1 MDDLTKRWSYHLS
14 KIAFVGV
21 NIVIL
26 IVAMVSQGYAVSHW
40 PKTDRHLPRNSTHH
54 HSQHTRETDA
64 TIFALTV
71 TIMCG
76 VYAALT
82 STLALVGVVTGWRL
96 VLSLFRLLLLM
107 LLCLMFTVCVVMFAF
122 TWVDPLLNYGLQ
134 HFKQPYWNNRE
145 VGRLVDWV
153 HQTFNCCLFPYGSYQ
168 GLKVE
173 SCYQWNKNDSKEIK
187 EKVHQLFANVEAEEN
202 LDNATVALIESTFL
216 SGLARQVALRTDDCA
231 KAVDISLKIAME
243 GILEDKGIRNLGL
256 FLLVFYCLN
265 YHLSCIVSNLCLLE
279 TKTSSGLGIF
289 GRFLP
294 SAVTSTSPSH
304 EIKQKS
310 KHDTQF
316 SGRDLEQKA
325 ITTIL

>member
-1 MDDLTKRWSYHLS
+1 MDDLTKRSYHLS

-26 IVAMVSQGYAVSHW
+26 IVAMVSQGYAVCHW
-40 PKTDRHLPRNSTHH
+40 PKTDRHLPKNRTHTSTHH

-71 TIMCG
+71 TIMGG

-145 VGRLVDWV
+145 VGRVVDWV
-153 HQTFNCCLFPYGSYQ
+153 HHAFNCCLFPHGSYQ
-168 GLKVE
+168 GLRVE
-173 SCYQWNKNDSKEIK
+173 SCYQWNKNDSTEIK
-187 EKVHQLFANVEAEEN
+187 EKVHQLFAKIEAEEN

-243 GILEDKGIRNLGL
+243 GILGDKGIRNLGL

-265 YHLSCIVSNLCLLE
+265 YHLSCIASSLCLE

-294 SAVTSTSPSH
+294 TPPSH
-304 EIKQKS
+304 EIKEKS
-310 KHDTQF
+310 KHDTEY
-316 SGRDLEQKA
+316 SGRDLEQRA
-325 ITTIL
+325 MPTIL